1 VHTTSDQIEHL
12 TKATKG
18 GLNWAQTA
26 RNMHDTHI
34 ARTLMELLKK
44 GEQGAQVRTGV
55 LGQVCACISRQTD
68 DMEESW
74 EDQIDSYADI
84 PEAMPLQG
92 FEWQT
97 EFALRPFN
105 GESITFIKKMEAFA
119 RQFTEIGCDVR
130 ACVCVCVCVSPGR
143 ACTDACVCV
152 CVRRVCVLCV
162 RPCWWMPCTGLHVLH
177 TCAYAPQGRA
187 SSGELQ
193 AIGFGGR

>member
-26 RNMHDTHI
+26 RNMHDSHI

-44 GEQGAQVRTGV
+44 GEAE
-55 LGQVCACISRQTD
+55 AEETD

-119 RQFTEIGCDVR
+119 RQFTETSHKVR
-130 ACVCVCVCVSPGR
+130 ACVCVCVCV
-143 ACTDACVCV
+143 
-152 CVRRVCVLCV
+152 
-162 RPCWWMPCTGLHVLH
+162 TG
-177 TCAYAPQGRA
+177 A
-187 SSGELQ
+187 SVH
-193 AIGFGGR
+193 